1 MSEKNV
7 VRRSRIRRECWTW
20 SEKDEP
26 PFTDDVKRCT
36 RAIDIGEQY
45 MSSTIFPGHDS
56 GFADGGYERRIKWV
70 NNKITWFRVWVDG
83 KPMTSSFCLPCANR
97 WTNLR
102 ESLPEN
108 LRTDSKAN
116 A

>member
-7 VRRSRIRRECWTW
+7 VRRSKIRRECWTW
-20 SEKDEP
+20 SEEDEAT
-26 PFTDDVKRCT
+26 FADDEHPCT

-56 GFADGGYERRIKWV
+56 GFADGYYDERIKWV
-70 NNKITWFRVWVDG
+70 NNKITWESVWVNG
-83 KPMTSSFCLPCANR
+83 KPITVSFCLPCANW

-108 LRTDSKAN
+108 LRTNKRAV